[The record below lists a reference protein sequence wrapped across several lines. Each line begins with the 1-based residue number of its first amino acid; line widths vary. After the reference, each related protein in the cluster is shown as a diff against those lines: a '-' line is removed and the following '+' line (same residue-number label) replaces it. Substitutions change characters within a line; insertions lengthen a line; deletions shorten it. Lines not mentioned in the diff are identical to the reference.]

1 MFEPKKTVPER
12 VNQGQTTSSS
22 SSTSEFIQLLPL
34 YFSCDINRQNTL
46 ASFPWRPSDGAGV
59 WPSVKVCRYFHLNV
73 QSLSI
78 SFCTKQRE
86 SCFKVNKQID
96 LRNAK
101 QLTTCKI
108 MIMIYDGCNG
118 RCAIVVPGRVGD
130 IKTKT
135 FQDTQKMNKLFFP
148 RTILRKKIE

>member
-1 MFEPKKTVPER
+1 M
-12 VNQGQTTSSS
+12 
-22 SSTSEFIQLLPL
+22 
-34 YFSCDINRQNTL
+34 
-46 ASFPWRPSDGAGV
+46 
-59 WPSVKVCRYFHLNV
+59 NV

-108 MIMIYDGCNG
+108 MIMIYDERNG

-130 IKTKT
+130 IKTKKNVPGHT
-135 FQDTQKMNKLFFP
+135 KN
-148 RTILRKKIE
+148 E